1 VEQHLRTDSDGVDT
15 SDPPIR
21 HGKKWGSRLA
31 PYGLIL
37 PGGLW
42 LLIFFLIPMIAML
55 SLSTQTGSVD
65 TGYSQTFHF
74 GIFNQAFHLYGK
86 FFTRSLVYGTM
97 VTLITFV
104 VSYPLAYWIAFYGGR
119 RKTTY
124 LLLILLPF
132 FVSFVI
138 RTFAW
143 KFILSDDGLV
153 LGFFKRIHLMPQT
166 FHVLA
171 TPTAVVAGISY
182 NLLPF
187 MALPLY
193 VALEKID
200 RSVVAASGDLYGNR
214 RQTFLK
220 VILPLS
226 LPGVFAGVLL
236 TFVPAVGDYVNATIL
251 GGPNTTMVGNIIQ
264 NKFLLDQDYS
274 MASALSVILM
284 IGMVLGIFIYAKV
297 LGTRSVEEYI

>member
-1 VEQHLRTDSDGVDT
+1 VEQHLRTDSDGVDE
-15 SDPPIR
+15 PPIR

-31 PYGLIL
+31 PYGLIA

-42 LLIFFLIPMIAML
+42 LLIFFLIPMVAML

-65 TGYSQTFHF
+65 AGYSQTFHF
-74 GIFNQAFHLYGK
+74 GIFSQAFNLYGK
-86 FFTRSLVYGTM
+86 YFTRSLIYGTL
-97 VTLITFV
+97 VTIITFL

-119 RKTTY
+119 RKSTY

-143 KFILSDDGLV
+143 KFILSDDGIV
-153 LGFFKRIHLMPQT
+153 LGFLKHIHVVPQT

-251 GGPNTTMVGNIIQ
+251 GGTNTTMIGNIIQ

-284 IGMVLGIFIYAKV
+284 IGMVVGIFIYAKV